1 LRIRKSNAI
10 WRKQG
15 YSVAAAEQF
24 LTNMILSATCRS
36 CRQFTCIPK
45 LTRAPTS
52 RHWSLAAHQH
62 LQKLHAATSH
72 SKGLAAWSP
81 GWLFPIFSST
91 ARVPIT
97 PLPVPTDLILHY
109 LPKGLPAS
117 IASASAQIFIQRP
130 SACWQ
135 SCCWLWTPTY
145 NNREAFQPHC
155 SALLWA
161 GEQTTPTSLLRILL
175 GMSAAESAGFS
186 HHLILISHPKYH
198 FQAFPSVFPGHNSVF
213 YTPLSHHRMPA
224 VILVCY

>member
-1 LRIRKSNAI
+1 MHTQANTSPHEQTLESYCTPAPAEAACSHLPL
-10 WRKQG
+10 QG
-15 YSVAAAEQF
+15 LGCLV
-24 LTNMILSATCRS
+24 
-36 CRQFTCIPK
+36 P
-45 LTRAPTS
+45 
-52 RHWSLAAHQH
+52 WLA
-62 LQKLHAATSH
+62 L
-72 SKGLAAWSP
+72 P
-81 GWLFPIFSST
+81 FPIFSSM

-97 PLPVPTDLILHY
+97 PLPVPTDLILYY

-145 NNREAFQPHC
+145 DNREAFQPHC

>member
-1 LRIRKSNAI
+1 MHTQANTSPHEQTLESCCTPAPAEAACSHLPL
-10 WRKQG
+10 QG
-15 YSVAAAEQF
+15 LGCLV
-24 LTNMILSATCRS
+24 
-36 CRQFTCIPK
+36 P
-45 LTRAPTS
+45 
-52 RHWSLAAHQH
+52 WLA
-62 LQKLHAATSH
+62 L
-72 SKGLAAWSP
+72 P
-81 GWLFPIFSST
+81 FPIFSST

-145 NNREAFQPHC
+145 DNREAFQPHC

>member
-1 LRIRKSNAI
+1 MHTQANTSPHEQTLESCCTPAPAEAACSHLPL
-10 WRKQG
+10 QG
-15 YSVAAAEQF
+15 LGCLV
-24 LTNMILSATCRS
+24 
-36 CRQFTCIPK
+36 P
-45 LTRAPTS
+45 
-52 RHWSLAAHQH
+52 WLA
-62 LQKLHAATSH
+62 L
-72 SKGLAAWSP
+72 P
-81 GWLFPIFSST
+81 FPIFSST

-145 NNREAFQPHC
+145 DNREAFQPHC

-186 HHLILISHPKYH
+186 HHLILISHPKHH

-213 YTPLSHHRMPA
+213 YTPLSHHRTPA